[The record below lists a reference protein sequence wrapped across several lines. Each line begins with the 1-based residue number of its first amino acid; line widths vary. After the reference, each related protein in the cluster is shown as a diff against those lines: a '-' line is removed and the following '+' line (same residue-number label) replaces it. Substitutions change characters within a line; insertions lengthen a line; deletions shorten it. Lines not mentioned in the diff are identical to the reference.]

1 MLESNTENLDLNTIG
16 HYKNYKCSCF
26 EKDHIEKAVENKCKL
41 ISSLVEIYSR
51 FEHFYSEAHLRI
63 AFFGSM
69 SYPIA
74 KYMYKL
80 LVANYSMKLS
90 INIFE
95 KELKL
100 CSKMLKKNIEEEL
113 KIGVFNF
120 EPHETHGNQHAY
132 NVVVCSDMLFMKE
145 NKEDIFD
152 EFCRIMI
159 NGCFIIITDIFKKE
173 GADTKDLEESLGIP
187 PIDTLES
194 LKDYL
199 SKEMSP
205 SNNISLVNSM
215 NYNDDLKN
223 HACLID
229 NTCLLENI
237 DNLVY
242 SVVIFKIN

>member
-1 MLESNTENLDLNTIG
+1 MFY
-16 HYKNYKCSCF
+16 HYY
-26 EKDHIEKAVENKCKL
+26 
-41 ISSLVEIYSR
+41 Y
-51 FEHFYSEAHLRI
+51 
-63 AFFGSM
+63 
-69 SYPIA
+69 
-74 KYMYKL
+74 
-80 LVANYSMKLS
+80 
-90 INIFE
+90 
-95 KELKL
+95 
-100 CSKMLKKNIEEEL
+100 
-113 KIGVFNF
+113 
-120 EPHETHGNQHAY
+120 
-132 NVVVCSDMLFMKE
+132 
-145 NKEDIFD
+145 
-152 EFCRIMI
+152 
-159 NGCFIIITDIFKKE
+159 IFKKE